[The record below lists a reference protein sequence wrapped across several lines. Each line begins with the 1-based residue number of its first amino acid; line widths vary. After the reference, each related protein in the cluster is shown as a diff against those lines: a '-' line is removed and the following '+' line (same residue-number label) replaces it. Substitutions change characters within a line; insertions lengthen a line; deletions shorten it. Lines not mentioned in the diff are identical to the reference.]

1 MVGEFHYRVPGRPVG
16 TRPGAHA
23 SRSEGAAGVYLGL
36 RPLLARADPRRI
48 DLRRSATDPFGQWL
62 VRTMSE
68 RVAVPVYVIAD
79 VSASMAFGA
88 RGGKQRSVADLV
100 ESTAQSAWHVGDPF
114 GFVAADTRVRESLI
128 WPAMVSRAQ
137 GMRIAAALRS
147 LPLQGR
153 NAAGLLEAVRYLG
166 RRRGLVLLA
175 SDFHFDLAFASSVLA
190 SLSGHFVVPVVVWD
204 PAEGAG
210 AADDGWIEVADSESA
225 ARRFL
230 WLRPELAARIQAAVA
245 ARRAALTKLFRSLGL
260 RPLYLDAGFD
270 PERVTRY
277 FFGEDDAG

>member
-48 DLRRSATDPFGQWL
+48 DLRRSAIDPFGQWL
-62 VRTMSE
+62 VRTMTE
-68 RVAVPVYVIAD
+68 RVAVPVHVIAD
-79 VSASMAFGA
+79 VSASMAFGSQ
-88 RGGKQRSVADLV
+88 GGKQHVVADLV

-114 GFVAADTRVRESLI
+114 GFVAADTNVREDLT
-128 WPAMVSRAQ
+128 WPAMLSRAH

-147 LPLQGR
+147 ALLDGR
-153 NAAGLLEAVRYLG
+153 SAAGLLGAARYLG

-175 SDFHFDLAFASSVLA
+175 SDFHFDLAFVRSVLT

-204 PAEGAG
+204 RAEGAG
-210 AADDGWIEVADSESA
+210 TADGGWMEVADSESA

-230 WLRPELAARIQAAVA
+230 WLRPELVARIQAAVT
-245 ARRAALTKLFRSLGL
+245 ARRASLTTLFRSLGL

-277 FFGEDDAG
+277 FFGEDDAV